1 MSNSSQLTQKGL
13 VAMALVVFLG
23 GGFTAGT
30 WYWVN
35 RFDFVAKVNGQ
46 RITRTVFARSLEQ
59 AQLLYTRQL
68 GMDLNSPQGKAL
80 LPMLKESTLNQ
91 LIDNQLL
98 LNEAQ
103 KRQISVPEAE
113 IEAEF
118 EKLLKTNYQGKR
130 DRMESELARN
140 NFSVPDFRKELKER
154 KILQKMREILSAKA
168 KVSEKDALRY
178 FEQNKKNFAQPE
190 KIEAAHILFKVEK
203 PEQDAAAR
211 QKAEKLLT
219 ELQAGGDFKALA
231 KKYSEDT
238 SNKDK
243 GGDLGAFAKGD
254 MVPAFESAAWALQP
268 GDYTKA
274 PVKTEFGYHLI
285 LRGKTL
291 PAGPIPLAEARK
303 QFEPQLLEQAKD
315 KAFRDWLKESRS
327 QSEITIAEDMQR
339 PAPPAQAAGTPAAS
353 SGASASPSEAAS
365 APVSGK
371 GK

>member
-1 MSNSSQLTQKGL
+1 MSNSHLTEKGL

-35 RFDFVAKVNGQ
+35 RFDFVAKVNGE

-59 AQLLYTRQL
+59 AQHLYTRQL
-68 GMDLNSPQGKAL
+68 GLDLKSPQGKAL
-80 LPMLKESTLNQ
+80 LPMLKETTLNQ

-103 KRQISVPEAE
+103 KRQITISDAE
-113 IEAEF
+113 VEAEF

-140 NFSVPDFRKELKER
+140 NFSVPDFRRELKER
-154 KILQKMREILSAKA
+154 QILKKMRELLSAGA
-168 KVSEKDALRY
+168 KVSDKDAISY
-178 FEQNKKNFAQPE
+178 FEQNKKNFNQPE

-203 PEQDAAAR
+203 PAQDAAAR
-211 QKAEKLLT
+211 QKAEKLLG
-219 ELQAGGDFKALA
+219 ELKAGADFKALA
-231 KKYSEDT
+231 KKHSEDS

-254 MVPAFESAAWALQP
+254 MVPSFESAAWALKP
-268 GDYTKA
+268 GEYTQT
-274 PVKTEFGYHLI
+274 PVKTDFGYHLI
-285 LRGKTL
+285 LRGRTL
-291 PAGPIPLAEARK
+291 PAGPVPLAEARK
-303 QFEPQLLEQAKD
+303 QFEPQLQEQAKD
-315 KAFRDWLKESRS
+315 KAYRAWLTNTRK
-327 QSEITIAEDMQR
+327 QAEITIAEDMQR
-339 PAPPAQAAGTPAAS
+339 PAPPALPASTASAS
-353 SGASASPSEAAS
+353 SGSVSPSGAAS

>member
-35 RFDFVAKVNGQ
+35 RFDFVAKVDGQ
-46 RITRTVFARSLEQ
+46 RISRTVFARSLEQ
-59 AQLLYTRQL
+59 AQHLYTRQL

-80 LPMLKESTLNQ
+80 LPMLKETTLNQ

-98 LNEAQ
+98 FNEAQ
-103 KRQISVPEAE
+103 KRQVQIPESE
-113 IEAEF
+113 VEAEF

-140 NFSVPDFRKELKER
+140 NFSVTDFKQELRER
-154 KILQKMREILSAKA
+154 QILKKMRETLSTGA
-168 KVSEKDALRY
+168 KVNEKDLQTY
-178 FEQNKKNFAQPE
+178 FEQNKQQLNQPE
-190 KIEAAHILFKVEK
+190 KIEAAHMLFKVEK

-211 QKAEKLLT
+211 QKAEKYLA
-219 ELQAGGDFKALA
+219 ELKVGADFKALA
-231 KKYSEDT
+231 KLHSEDS

-243 GGDLGAFAKGD
+243 GGDLGTFAKGD
-254 MVPAFESAAWALQP
+254 MVPAFETAAWALKP
-268 GDYTKA
+268 GEYTQT

-291 PAGPIPLAEARK
+291 PAGPLPLAEARK

-315 KAFRDWLKESRS
+315 RIYRDWLKNRRA
-327 QSEITIAEDMQR
+327 QVEITVAEDMQKA
-339 PAPPAQAAGTPAAS
+339 PAPVPVQSG
-353 SGASASPSEAAS
+353 GASGSPVGGQAQPSGAAS
-365 APVSGK
+365 AK
-371 GK
+371 AK